1 MRIIHPLSLEEA
13 VAIRGKEKD
22 SSYLSGGTAVLSL
35 AGGVEASAVVDIS
48 TLVDSSISRDGKH
61 IAIGG
66 GATLEAI
73 ASGPVPAFIR
83 EAARYCA
90 SLQLRSQATIGGNI
104 ALRRF
109 DSFLIPSLYAA
120 SAVLTVVTD
129 DGRKDIAIE
138 EYVRDRGSIS
148 IIERVT
154 IEEAEGESR
163 RIGRASHSHAALIAA
178 RSGSRYCYEA
188 SGSGIAFGGMDSWKD
203 IEFKDDLTG
212 SAEYKRYIASV
223 IFEEAR

>member
-73 ASGPVPAFIR
+73 ASGPVPS
-83 EAARYCA
+83 EAARR
-90 SLQLRSQATIGGNI
+90 LRLSPLALSQHLSERPRGTARPCSCDRRRRSEAT
-104 ALRRF
+104 
-109 DSFLIPSLYAA
+109 
-120 SAVLTVVTD
+120 
-129 DGRKDIAIE
+129 
-138 EYVRDRGSIS
+138 
-148 IIERVT
+148 
-154 IEEAEGESR
+154 
-163 RIGRASHSHAALIAA
+163 
-178 RSGSRYCYEA
+178 
-188 SGSGIAFGGMDSWKD
+188 
-203 IEFKDDLTG
+203 
-212 SAEYKRYIASV
+212 
-223 IFEEAR
+223 

>member
-1 MRIIHPLSLEEA
+1 MRIFHPLSLEEA
-13 VAIRGKEKD
+13 VAIRGHEKD
-22 SSYLSGGTAVLSL
+22 SCYLSGGTAVLSL
-35 AGGVEASAVVDIS
+35 SGGVEASAVVDIS

-109 DSFLIPSLYAA
+109 DSYLIPSLYAA
-120 SAVLTVVTD
+120 SAVLTIITEE
-129 DGRKDIAIE
+129 GRKDIPIE
-138 EYVRDRGSIS
+138 EYVRNGSPTDL
-148 IIERVT
+148 IER
-154 IEEAEGESR
+154 IIIDDAEGESR

-188 SGSGIAFGGMDSWKD
+188 SGSGVAFGDRDSWKD
-203 IEFKDDLTG
+203 IDFRDDLTG